1 MRIALDTNILV
12 YAEGINSDVRRDGVT
27 RLLRKLPSG
36 NIYIPLQAL
45 GELFYVLVRKGS
57 LQPTTARNVVLEWR
71 DEYAMIETSQEVFL
85 SGLELSI
92 HHRMRIWDAIILSAA
107 ASADC
112 RVLLSEDLQDG
123 FTWNGVT
130 VVNPFAKTPNKLL
143 LEALSE

>member
-112 RVLLSEDLQDG
+112 RLLLSEDLQDG
-123 FTWNGVT
+123 LTWNGVT